1 MAEWLL
7 VASAEVDPAVEEEWN
22 RWYDEVHVPEMVDC
36 PGWLSGIR
44 YVSEDESGKRHYI
57 GIYELEGPQ
66 ALESE
71 EFHARRGWREY
82 TPHVRHTSRLYKRVS
97 SKEKATTAS

>member
-36 PGWLSGIR
+36 PGWLSGTR
-44 YVSEDESGKRHYI
+44 YVTEDEAGKRHYI

-71 EFHARRGWREY
+71 EFQARRGWREY
-82 TPHVRHTSRLYKRVS
+82 TPHVQHTSRLYKLVS
-97 SKEKATTAS
+97 STDKTKTAS